1 VSPIR
6 KTEAVR
12 CCRRVR
18 PRAWASP
25 EPVFRNGRIQLGAPR
40 WAVHAFAERDYCFG
54 VGTLTMKVDRIDW
67 DHPVPYEG
75 DTWLEVQGPVIDR
88 TGHEGAR
95 RTVLVRASR
104 LPLRPPRGRP
114 RRQSRRRR

>member
-1 VSPIR
+1 MSPIR

-12 CCRRVR
+12 CCRRAR
-18 PRAWASP
+18 ARAWAIT
-25 EPVFRNGRIQLGAPR
+25 EPVIRDGRIQPGVPR
-40 WAVHAFAERDYCFG
+40 RAVHSFAETDYCYG
-54 VGTLTMKVDRIDW
+54 VGTLTLKVERIDW

-114 RRQSRRRR
+114 RRQSGRRP

>member
-1 VSPIR
+1 
-6 KTEAVR
+6 
-12 CCRRVR
+12 
-18 PRAWASP
+18 
-25 EPVFRNGRIQLGAPR
+25 
-40 WAVHAFAERDYCFG
+40 
-54 VGTLTMKVDRIDW
+54 
-67 DHPVPYEG
+67 
-75 DTWLEVQGPVIDR
+75 VIDR